1 MIDKAIDKL
10 GRDNVLHFGI
20 GGLIGACV
28 TITCMLQDMPSLSN
42 LQIALAPTIGMI
54 VVAFLAWFK
63 EYANNRQVNGK
74 HILAAVLGNIPL
86 YIATSLGVLF
96 QYLSYNPL

>member
-1 MIDKAIDKL
+1 MIDKFIDNL
-10 GRDNVLHFGI
+10 GRDNVLHFGV

-28 TITCMLQDMPSLSN
+28 TVVSMLQDMPSLN
-42 LQIALAPTIGMI
+42 NWQIILAPTIGLI

-74 HILAAVLGNIPL
+74 HILAAILGNVPL
-86 YIATSLGVLF
+86 YLATGLGVLF
-96 QYLSYNPL
+96 QYLS